1 MGNLGYYIRE
11 GFDGLRRG
19 GVGSAGAVFTV
30 VLSILVIGVVLLVV
44 HNLQLLVEEA
54 RSEVEVEAYIAGDPT
69 PMELSH
75 IEDTIVG
82 LPGVGATRYVSK
94 EGALEELRAML
105 GEDSYLL
112 TEIEENPLPA
122 SFRITMIPDYRTE
135 ERLAQIAEQLEL
147 IPGVTRVSYGREW
160 VESLSEIVRIAGI
173 GGLVIGGVLALASIL
188 VVGNAVALGVY
199 MRRDEITIL
208 KVVGASHGFIRRPF
222 VIEGLLV
229 GVLGGAIGVGLLY
242 LLYATVGKLAGASDF
257 IPWEW
262 WSGLVGLGAVV
273 GIIGSFFAAAGHVR
287 RAK

>member
-19 GVGSAGAVFTV
+19 GMGSAGAVLTV

-44 HNLQLLVEEA
+44 HNLQLLVVEA
-54 RSEVEVEAYIAGDPT
+54 RSEVEVEVYITGNPT
-69 PMELSH
+69 PVELSY
-75 IEDTIVG
+75 IETSIVQ

-94 EGALEELRAML
+94 ENALEELRVML
-105 GEDSYLL
+105 GEDEYLL

-122 SFRITMIPDYRTE
+122 SFRITMTPDYRTE

-229 GVLGGAIGVGLLY
+229 GVLGGGIGVGLLY
-242 LLYATVGKLAGASDF
+242 VLYATVGKLAGASVF
-257 IPWEW
+257 LPWEW
-262 WSGLVGLGAVV
+262 WLGLVGLGAVV
-273 GIIGSFFAAAGHVR
+273 GVIGSFFAAAGHVR